1 MVNASSSFCLIL
13 PPVKNKSIILNSSSN
28 FLLILLL
35 FFCLLN
41 SANAQDSSK
50 SIKSLAATR
59 LQGSIKVDGDIT
71 DDAWA
76 NVPIATGFVEN
87 TPNAGRAESYE
98 NRTEIK
104 ILYDNFSIYIA
115 GYCHEKSKDSIQK
128 ELVGRDRVGT
138 NDFVGVIFDTYNDKI
153 NGSGFYVTPLGE
165 QFDAKYSSANG
176 EDKSWDAVWYSES
189 KLLADGWSFEMRIPY
204 AALRF
209 SKNTETW
216 GLNITRKRNKFS
228 QQLYWNEVDRNVNG
242 FINQEG
248 LWTGIKDIAPP
259 FRLSLSPYFSAYVN
273 HYPYNVKGI
282 SNTTQSVNGGMDLK
296 YGINQNYTLDMTL
309 IPDFGQVQ
317 SDRRVLNLSPF
328 EVVYNE
334 NRPFFT
340 EGLELFNKGDLF
352 YSRRVGSEPLRK
364 GAVERQITP
373 GQTIVDNPSETSLIN
388 GTKIS
393 GRSQSGLGLG
403 FFNAVTK
410 KMYATVEDDI
420 TKEQYKVLTSPLTN
434 YNIIVADQTLK
445 NNSSISLINT
455 SVLRDGSDYDATVTA
470 FVYDL
475 FNKTANY
482 NLAGKMA
489 VSNLWYSEKTI
500 TGYAQDIEFSKNN
513 GRFNYSGSQSLANKS
528 YDNNDLGILF
538 NNDYINHN
546 IEAAYKWIK
555 PTKYFNNLTLSLPVN
570 ISHRLSDAGF
580 QGANARFGFNSQLKN
595 LASTGASLTFVR
607 GGKNFYEPRRIGR
620 FFQGGNAINWSTYY
634 SLNSARKYFSDYAI
648 RGSSNNLLNGT
659 EFYIGSEQRY
669 RFSDK
674 VSLSINLT
682 ANSFK
687 NDVGFAG
694 IDAATNDIIF
704 AKRKRFTSVNDLT
717 GKYSFNNKMGINLA
731 VRHYWSQVQVNQFL
745 TLQQDGS
752 VTPNNTYSANG
763 NRNVNLFNIDMQYSY
778 QIAQGS
784 FINIVWKNAIS
795 SFDQQINEGYLKNFT
810 NTFIEPQNN
819 NISIKILYFL
829 DYIEVKKK
837 LSKG

>member
-1 MVNASSSFCLIL
+1 M
-13 PPVKNKSIILNSSSN
+13 KNSSN
-28 FLLILLL
+28 VLLALLL
-35 FFCLLN
+35 FFCLSN
-41 SANAQDSSK
+41 SASAQDSSK
-50 SIKSLAATR
+50 LVKSLAATR
-59 LQGSIKVDGDIT
+59 LQGNIKIDGYVT
-71 DDAWA
+71 DAAWA
-76 NVPIATGFVEN
+76 TVPLATDFIEN
-87 TPNAGRAESYE
+87 APNAGRQESYE

-128 ELVGRDRVGT
+128 ELVGRDRIGS

-176 EDKSWDAVWYSES
+176 EDESWDAVWYSES

-216 GLNITRKRNKFS
+216 GLNFTRRRNKFS
-228 QQLYWNEVDRNVNG
+228 QQLFWNEVDRNVNG
-242 FINQEG
+242 LMNQAG

-259 FRLSLSPYFSAYVN
+259 FRLSLSPYISGYVN
-273 HYPYNVKGI
+273 HYPYNVKGT
-282 SNTTQSVNGGMDLK
+282 SNTTQSINGGMDLK

-317 SDRRVLNLSPF
+317 SDRRVLNLTPF
-328 EVVYNE
+328 EVIYDE
-334 NRPFFT
+334 DRPFFT

-352 YSRRVGSEPLRK
+352 YSRRVGSEPIRSEAIKAKLDSN
-364 GAVERQITP
+364 
-373 GQTIVDNPSETSLIN
+373 QTIIDNPSETKLLN

-403 FFNAVTK
+403 FFNAITK

-455 SVLRDGSDYDATVTA
+455 SVVRDGSDYDATVSA

-482 NLAGKMA
+482 NLSGKMA

-500 TGYAQDIEFSKNN
+500 TGYAHDIEFSKNN
-513 GRFNYSGSQSLANKS
+513 GRFNYSASQSLANEN
-528 YDNNDLGILF
+528 YDNNDLGVLF
-538 NNDYINHN
+538 NSDYIDHN
-546 IEAAYKWIK
+546 IYAGYKWIK
-555 PTKYFNNLTLSLPVN
+555 PTKYFNNLFLNLPIN
-570 ISHRLSDAGF
+570 ISHRLSDGGF
-580 QGANARFGFNSQLKN
+580 QGANVRFGFNSQLKN
-595 LASTGASLTFVR
+595 LANTGASLRLTQ
-607 GGKNFYEPRRIGR
+607 GGKNFYEPRRVGR
-620 FFQGGNAINWSTYY
+620 FFQEGNAINWSTYY
-634 SLNSARKYFSDYAI
+634 SLNPARKYFSDYAI
-648 RGSSNNLLNGT
+648 RGTSNNLLNGT
-659 EFYIGSEQRY
+659 ELYFGSEQRY

-694 IDAATNDIIF
+694 INTVTNDIIF

-717 GKYSFNNKMGINLA
+717 GKYSFNNKMGINLS
-731 VRHYWSQVQVNQFL
+731 VRHYWSQVEANQFL

-752 VTPNNTYSANG
+752 VIPNNNYSANA

-795 SFDQQINEGYLKNFT
+795 SFGQEINQGYFKNFT
-810 NTFIEPQNN
+810 NTFAEPQNN
-819 NISIKILYFL
+819 NLSIKILYFL

-837 LSKG
+837 ISRG